1 MGAGKR
7 ERLPKDLAQGVRRF
21 RAWRGRRKAGSR
33 IPEPLW
39 AIAVRLA
46 AVHGVSRTASVLGLE
61 YYALKRRAQAS
72 GELPARSQAFVEL
85 PAPVA
90 VGQQCLFELA
100 GGAGNTLRVQLL
112 GYDAADVAT
121 VARSFWSGE

>member
-1 MGAGKR
+1 MGADKR
-7 ERLPKDLAQGVRRF
+7 ERLSRDLAQGMSRF

-39 AIAVRLA
+39 ATAVRLA
-46 AVHGVSRTASVLGLE
+46 AVHGVSRTATVLGLE
-61 YYALKRRAQAS
+61 YYALKQRAQAS
-72 GELPARSQAFVEL
+72 GELPASSQAFMEL

-90 VGQQCLFELA
+90 MGQQCLFELDN
-100 GGAGNTLRVQLL
+100 GAGDTLRLQLL

-121 VARSFWSGE
+121 VARSFWNAE